1 MTMSDYQL
9 KIEHGVDMCY
19 VTIYEDNVWID
30 QYAGLLE
37 REGELVEKA
46 KQYVE
51 WLKVNGSVKGIIYKD
66 DEREI
71 IRTVRGD
78 KDTLCLKYRNQIICE
93 VLSWPDQDTGQ
104 PYQKAF
110 DKLLSYT
117 EVTRINLTKV
127 IEL

>member
-1 MTMSDYQL
+1 MTMNNYRL
-9 KIEHGVDMCY
+9 KIEHGDDMVYLTLYENDIYVD
-19 VTIYEDNVWID
+19 
-30 QYAGLLE
+30 QFAGLLE
-37 REGELVEKA
+37 RESELVEKA

-51 WLKVNGSVKGIIYKD
+51 WLKVNGSVKGVIYKD

-93 VLSWPDQDTGQ
+93 VLSWPDQDAGQ

-110 DKLLSYT
+110 DKLLNYT
-117 EVTRINLTKV
+117 ESILINKTKV

>member
-46 KQYVE
+46 KQHVE
-51 WLKVNGSVKGIIYKD
+51 WLKVKWFFSSYK
-66 DEREI
+66 
-71 IRTVRGD
+71 TQCNAS
-78 KDTLCLKYRNQIICE
+78 LQL
-93 VLSWPDQDTGQ
+93 
-104 PYQKAF
+104 
-110 DKLLSYT
+110 
-117 EVTRINLTKV
+117 
-127 IEL
+127 

>member
-46 KQYVE
+46 KQHVE